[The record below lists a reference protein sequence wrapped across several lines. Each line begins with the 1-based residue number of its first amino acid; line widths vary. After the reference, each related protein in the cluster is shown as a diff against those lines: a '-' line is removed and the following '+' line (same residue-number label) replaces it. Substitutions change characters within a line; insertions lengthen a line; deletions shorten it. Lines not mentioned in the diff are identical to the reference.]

1 MVGVALGR
9 EVDAYCT
16 LLPSI
21 LDLPSSRLTA
31 RDAYCTVD
39 EGGRKKRA
47 VLDTYTWFYIPH
59 PPLDFAALVH
69 FMEEAPS
76 GITRPRVGLERNQAM
91 CVDSR

>member
-21 LDLPSSRLTA
+21 LDLPSSGLTA

-39 EGGRKKRA
+39 EGGRKKCA
-47 VLDTYTWFYIPH
+47 VLDTYPWSYIPH

-76 GITRPRVGLERNQAM
+76 GITCRRGGLEKKSGNVR
-91 CVDSR
+91 R